1 MNNIKFH
8 TSATTKCTS
17 MSGGNQNGW
26 KTDQSNA
33 PSLNLKFNNNKFKQ
47 VRNIWKER
55 KSLGLKC
62 T

>member
-1 MNNIKFH
+1 
-8 TSATTKCTS
+8 

-26 KTDQSNA
+26 FTNQSNA

-47 VRNIWKER
+47 VRNIWKET

>member
-1 MNNIKFH
+1 
-8 TSATTKCTS
+8 
-17 MSGGNQNGW
+17 MSGGSQNGW
-26 KTDQSNA
+26 HTNQSNA

-47 VRNIWKER
+47 VRNIWKEI

>member
-17 MSGGNQNGW
+17 MSGGSQSGL
-26 KTDQSNA
+26 KTNQSNA

-47 VRNIWKER
+47 VRNIWKEI